1 MDETAT
7 DVPTILSEP
16 HPRLTEGGSP
26 MVDQEILDGL
36 NEIMSVEYTS
46 MIQLMQHSFL
56 MQGADRYTFA
66 DLLRD
71 HAKDTLSHARELGDK
86 IVALGGVPSTQIGEI
101 RQSTDTME
109 MLRQD
114 LEQHQAAIAKIDELV
129 AKTEERK
136 LVALRVML
144 EDMSMEETLFV
155 DELEKA
161 LSLKKVSIESRGEG
175 KVPRVRMS

>member
-1 MDETAT
+1 
-7 DVPTILSEP
+7 
-16 HPRLTEGGSP
+16 

-36 NEIMSVEYTS
+36 NEMMSLEYTS

-71 HAKDTLSHARELGDK
+71 HAKETLSHARELGDK

-101 RQSTDTME
+101 RQSTDTTE
-109 MLRQD
+109 MLHQD
-114 LEQHQAAIAKIDELV
+114 LDQHRVAIAKVEDMV
-129 AKTEERK
+129 ALLEGRR

-144 EDMSMEETLFV
+144 EDMSLEETQFAE
-155 DELEKA
+155 ELEKA
-161 LSLKKVSIESRGEG
+161 LSLKTVSIEQRGEG
-175 KVPRVRMS
+175 KIPRVKLA

>member
-1 MDETAT
+1 
-7 DVPTILSEP
+7 
-16 HPRLTEGGSP
+16 

-36 NEIMSVEYTS
+36 NEMMSMEYTS

-56 MQGADRYTFA
+56 MQGADRYTFG

-101 RQSTDTME
+101 RLSTDTNE

-114 LEQHQAAIAKIDELV
+114 LEQHQAAIAKIDEMV
-129 AKTEERK
+129 AKADARK
-136 LVALRVML
+136 MVSLRVLL
-144 EDMSMEETLFV
+144 ENMSLEETQFLE
-155 DELEKA
+155 ELERA
-161 LSLKKVSIESRGEG
+161 LALKKVSIDQRGKG
-175 KVPRVRMS
+175 KVPRVKMA

>member
-1 MDETAT
+1 
-7 DVPTILSEP
+7 
-16 HPRLTEGGSP
+16 

-36 NEIMSVEYTS
+36 NEMMSTEYTS

-101 RQSTDTME
+101 RLSTDTSE

-114 LEQHQAAIAKIDELV
+114 LEQHRAAIAKIDEMV
-129 AKTEERK
+129 AKADERK
-136 LVALRVML
+136 LVALRVLL
-144 EDMSMEETLFV
+144 ENMSLEETQFLE
-155 DELEKA
+155 ELEKA
-161 LSLKKVSIESRGEG
+161 LSLKKVSIEQAEKG
-175 KVPRVRMS
+175 KAPRVKMA

>member
-1 MDETAT
+1 
-7 DVPTILSEP
+7 
-16 HPRLTEGGSP
+16 

-36 NEIMSVEYTS
+36 NEMMSTEYTS

-101 RQSTDTME
+101 RLSTDTSE

-114 LEQHQAAIAKIDELV
+114 LEQHRAAIAKIDEMV
-129 AKTEERK
+129 GKADERK
-136 LVALRVML
+136 MVALRVLL
-144 EDMSMEETLFV
+144 ENMSLEETQFLE
-155 DELEKA
+155 ELEKA
-161 LSLKKVSIESRGEG
+161 LSMKKVSIEQAEKG
-175 KVPRVRMS
+175 KAPRVKMA

>member
-1 MDETAT
+1 MA
-7 DVPTILSEP
+7 
-16 HPRLTEGGSP
+16 
-26 MVDQEILDGL
+26 DQEILDGL
-36 NEIMSVEYTS
+36 NEIMSTEYTS

-86 IVALGGVPSTQIGEI
+86 IVALGGVPSVQIGEI
-101 RQSTDTME
+101 RQSTDTAE

-114 LEQHQAAIAKIDELV
+114 LEQHRAAVAKIDEMV
-129 AKTEERK
+129 GKVEERK
-136 LVALRVML
+136 LVALRVLL
-144 EDMSMEETLFV
+144 ENMSYEETQFV

-161 LSLKKVSIESRGEG
+161 LALKQVSIEQRGQG
-175 KVPRVRMS
+175 KVPRVRMR

>member
-1 MDETAT
+1 
-7 DVPTILSEP
+7 
-16 HPRLTEGGSP
+16 

-36 NEIMSVEYTS
+36 NEMMSTEYTS

-101 RQSTDTME
+101 RLSTDTSE

-114 LEQHQAAIAKIDELV
+114 LEQHRAAIAKIDEMV
-129 AKTEERK
+129 AKADERK
-136 LVALRVML
+136 MVALRVLL
-144 EDMSMEETLFV
+144 ENMSLEETQFL
-155 DELEKA
+155 EEMEKA
-161 LSLKKVSIESRGEG
+161 LSLKKVSIEQAEKG
-175 KVPRVRMS
+175 KAPRVKMA

>member
-1 MDETAT
+1 
-7 DVPTILSEP
+7 
-16 HPRLTEGGSP
+16 

-144 EDMSMEETLFV
+144 EDMSQEETLFV

-161 LSLKKVSIESRGEG
+161 LSLKKVSIEQRGEG
-175 KVPRVRMS
+175 KVPRVRMG